1 MELVMTRRWQGEA
14 STLSSLTVDGKAHH
28 FILEDKDRGL
38 DSKMSLA
45 QISLKKIKKETAIPS
60 GRYKVIIAY
69 SNRFKRLLPRLVGVP
84 GYSGIL
90 IHPGNYIRNT
100 DGCLLPGL
108 TNWIQ
113 DKEYCVGSSVT
124 AHERLMQKIMAAD
137 KKGEEIWITIKTD
150 CKPAT
155 A

>member
-1 MELVMTRRWQGEA
+1 MNL
-14 STLSSLTVDGKAHH
+14 AH
-28 FILEDKDRGL
+28 I
-38 DSKMSLA
+38 A
-45 QISLKKIKKETAIPS
+45 AKKIKNETAIPT

-90 IHPGNYIRNT
+90 IHPGHYIRNT

-108 TNWIQ
+108 TTWIQ
-113 DKEYCVGSSVT
+113 DKEYCVGSRVT

-137 KKGEEIWITIKTD
+137 KKVKKSGSLS
-150 CKPAT
+150 KPT
-155 A
+155 TSRRGPNNMINEHK